1 MKKNVGLLISNLN
14 GGGAERVVSRLS
26 TILKEDYNIHVI
38 LFDASSINYE
48 YNGRLINMNVGAN
61 KGNAFSKISLL
72 LNRVRILRK
81 IKKEEK
87 LDLVISFLDSP
98 NLVNILSKNKDCK
111 TIVSVRNF
119 LGKEKQTS
127 RITKISNIIMKQL
140 YKQSDGVISVSK
152 QITEFLIES
161 YRVNEKN
168 IKTIYNPFDVKMIEK
183 LSLEPIEEEYRDF
196 MSSDKIFVSVGR
208 QSYQK
213 GFWHLLKA
221 FKLVHDK
228 DSEARLLIVGRDE
241 GNSVENM
248 ITSLGL
254 EESVLLTGY
263 NQNPFKFIRNSK
275 IYVLSSLFEGFP
287 NALVEAMA
295 CGCPVI
301 AADCQSGPREI
312 LISES
317 DLISNINEI
326 TYADYGVL
334 IPELESEENWDSSFY
349 DKGDRILAMAMLDLI
364 NNQDKVNY
372 YAEKSLQRSQDFTYA
387 RCRSEFNSFIDVYLN
402 EDQLQVK

>member
-14 GGGAERVVSRLS
+14 AGGAERVVSRLS
-26 TILKEDYNIHVI
+26 TILKEDYNIYVI
-38 LFDASSINYE
+38 LFDASSVNYE
-48 YNGRLINMNVGAN
+48 YSGRLIDMNVGAN

-81 IKKEEK
+81 IKKEKK

-98 NLVNILSKNKDCK
+98 NLVNILSKNNGCK

-127 RITKISNIIMKQL
+127 RIAKISNIIMKHM

-161 YRVNEKN
+161 YRVNKEK
-168 IKTIYNPFDVKMIEK
+168 ITTIYNPFDVKMIEK
-183 LSLEPIEEEYRDF
+183 LSLEPIEEEYSDF

-241 GNSVENM
+241 DNSVENM

-254 EESVLLTGY
+254 KESVLLTGY

-301 AADCQSGPREI
+301 AADCKSGPREI
-312 LISES
+312 LISEP
-317 DLISNINEI
+317 DLISNINEV

-334 IPELESEENWDSSFY
+334 IPELESKENWDSSFY

-372 YAEKSLQRSQDFTYA
+372 YAEKSLHRSQDFTYA
-387 RCRSEFNSFIDVYLN
+387 RCRSEFNSFIDVYLK
-402 EDQLQVK
+402 EE